1 MKPKNTEQI
10 LITNEINLR
19 DNNFIL
25 KKVYGTFYLV
35 NTGSL
40 SKLEFLSL
48 CYSLKSTEKQCG
60 TVDNFH
66 NYSK

>member
-1 MKPKNTEQI
+1 MKAKNTEQI
-10 LITNEINLR
+10 LITNEVNLR

-40 SKLEFLSL
+40 NKLEFLSL
-48 CYSLKSTEKQCG
+48 CYNLKST
-60 TVDNFH
+60 
-66 NYSK
+66 